1 MAKILIETYGCTLNQ
16 ADSEVMASLLSSSG
30 HEVSTEPGYAS
41 SYDIVILNTCT
52 VKTPTEQKILDRV
65 KKLSQLGTR
74 LIVAGCL
81 ATASPE
87 KILALAPKAS
97 ILSLQN
103 VDLINEV
110 VSAAVSGKSV
120 RIDERRR
127 LDKLQFFQPNGSVIA
142 KIPIGEGC
150 LGNCT
155 FCETKFARGP
165 LNSFS
170 PELVLRAVK
179 LSVEKGAKEIELTSQ
194 DTGAYGVDR
203 KTDLV
208 HLLESIVQLDGDF
221 KLRLGMLNPEHL
233 ARLIDGLVEVYRS
246 NKMYKFIHIPV
257 QSGSDSVLKAMRRS
271 YSVDEFLAYV
281 KELRNKVNGISIET
295 DIIVGFPTETRS
307 DFEKTLELLNEARPE
322 VTNVSK
328 FGARPHAEASK
339 LKQLDNIE
347 IKKRSI
353 EASRLVRSIQYESRR
368 EHVGELQEVLVTE
381 QNSSSSVGRNSSYLS
396 VAFPGKRLGLGIMA
410 MARITSNTYSTLLAE
425 PAL

>member
-30 HEVSTEPGYAS
+30 HEVSTEPSHAY
-41 SYDIVILNTCT
+41 SYDIVVLNTCT

-65 KKLSQLGTR
+65 KKLSKMGAR

-87 KILALAPKAS
+87 KILALAPEAS
-97 ILSLQN
+97 IVSLQN
-103 VDLINEV
+103 IDLIDEA
-110 VSAAVSGKSV
+110 VSAVINGKSV

-179 LSVEKGAKEIELTSQ
+179 LSIEKGAKEIELTSQ

-208 HLLESIVQLDGDF
+208 NLLESIVQLDGDF

-246 NKMYKFIHIPV
+246 DKMYKFIHIPV
-257 QSGSDSVLKAMRRS
+257 QSGSDSVLKAMRRN
-271 YSVDEFLAYV
+271 YTVDEFIAYV
-281 KELRNKVNGISIET
+281 KELRSKIKGVSIET
-295 DIIVGFPTETRS
+295 DIIVGFPTEARS

-339 LKQLDNIE
+339 LKQLDNME
-347 IKKRSI
+347 IKERSV

-368 EHVGELQEVLVTE
+368 KHVGELQEVLITE
-381 QNSSSSVGRNSSYLS
+381 QNPGSSVGRNSSYLS
-396 VAFPGKRLGLGIMA
+396 VAFPGKKLGLGSRA
-410 MARITSNTYSTLLAE
+410 MARITGNTYSTLLAE
-425 PAL
+425 LA